1 MFLASEKHR
10 QIGSAT
16 AAIKTA
22 PKTRAKYFQN
32 ISIQFYFKFLSK
44 YFFKIFINNFRNFC
58 GYVSSAAKAECS
70 LMLAVFVCVFMGMC
84 VCRCGMRGLES
95 RGYMALGVT
104 ADCVDCVGFLVRILL
119 PLLRP
124 LAPITAR
131 KLRKIRSILWLK
143 GLASP
148 PDNKQSRDSLQLMLR
163 R

>member
-1 MFLASEKHR
+1 
-10 QIGSAT
+10 
-16 AAIKTA
+16 
-22 PKTRAKYFQN
+22 
-32 ISIQFYFKFLSK
+32 
-44 YFFKIFINNFRNFC
+44 
-58 GYVSSAAKAECS
+58 
-70 LMLAVFVCVFMGMC
+70 
-84 VCRCGMRGLES
+84 MRGLGS
-95 RGYMALGVT
+95 GGYMALGLT

-163 R
+163 RCDVDVGFKDDAATAAHLPWGLCHG